1 MIVIPSAKPRL
12 TYNPRAEIAEFGTK
26 KSSGP
31 SFGSLGSFQISS
43 NTGWCKVNWWDGT
56 STLYNPGSSVSLAT
70 KAIVAPYNTT
80 AEKRFSI
87 IPTDSSGKQT
97 GQLTGI
103 YFNEFSRSPI
113 SYVNVVG
120 LSKPEFFTCDS
131 GTDLTSY
138 THNGRITFLYIGNSG
153 LTSLSL
159 PPGSLLRVLA
169 IDGNGSLTAVN
180 GLDNIKNTLE
190 MFKLSNCLSFTSEI
204 NLSNFSQLYQI
215 DIRGSAITSLRA
227 QNCVLNAQYY
237 SSYSTF
243 GGGAYLNGSSLDRA
257 AIVQFFNDLANGN
270 GYINVSGALGASSLT
285 AADILIATNKGYTVF
300 NIAP

>member
-26 KSSGP
+26 KSSGT
-31 SFGSLGSFQISS
+31 FGNLGSFQIGS
-43 NTGWCKVNWWDGT
+43 NTEWCKVNWWDGT
-56 STLYNPGSSVSLAT
+56 STLYNPGLSVSLAT

-87 IPTDSSGKQT
+87 IPTDSSGKQV
-97 GQLTGI
+97 GQLTTI
-103 YFNEFSRSPI
+103 SFNNASRASI

-120 LSKPEFFTCDS
+120 LSKLESFTCDS

-138 THNGRITFLYIGNSG
+138 THNGRIKFLYIGNSG

-159 PPGSLLRVLA
+159 PPGSLLQNLA
-169 IDGNGSLTAVN
+169 SDGNVSLTALN
-180 GLDNIKNTLE
+180 GLDNIKNTLLN
-190 MFKLSNCLSFTSEI
+190 FKLSNSLIFTSAI

-227 QNCVLNAQYY
+227 QNCSLNAVYY
-237 SSYSTF
+237 SSYSAF
-243 GGGAYLNGSSLDRA
+243 GGGAFLNGSSLDRA

-270 GYINVSGALGASSLT
+270 GYINVSGAVGASSLT

>member
-26 KSSGP
+26 KSSGT
-31 SFGSLGSFQISS
+31 FGALNSFQIGS
-43 NTGWCKVNWWDGT
+43 NTQWCKVNWWDGT
-56 STLYNPGSSVSLAT
+56 SNLFNPGFSVSSAA

-87 IPTDSSGKQT
+87 IPTDSSGKQV
-97 GQLTGI
+97 GQLTSI
-103 YFNEFSRSPI
+103 YFNSFVSSPI

-120 LSKPEFFTCDS
+120 LSKLETFTCDS

-138 THNGRITFLYIGNSG
+138 THNGRLKFLYIGNSG

-159 PPGSLLRVLA
+159 PPGSLLQTFA
-169 IDGNGSLTAVN
+169 TDGNSSLTALN
-180 GLDNIKNTLE
+180 GLDNIKNTLLN
-190 MFKLSNCLSFTSEI
+190 FKLSNCVSFTSAI
-204 NLSNFSQLYQI
+204 DLSNFSQLQQI
-215 DIRGSAITSLRA
+215 DIRGSAMTSLRA
-227 QNCVLNAQYY
+227 QNCALNAQYY
-237 SSYSTF
+237 SSYSLF
-243 GGGAYLNGSSLDRA
+243 GGGAFLMASSLDRA

-270 GYINVSGALGASSLT
+270 GYLNVSGAVGASSLT

>member
-26 KSSGP
+26 KSSGT
-31 SFGSLGSFQISS
+31 FGALNTFQISS
-43 NTGWCKVNWWDGT
+43 NTQWCKVNWWDGT
-56 STLYNPGSSVSLAT
+56 STLYNPGLTVAFAT
-70 KAIVAPYNTT
+70 KAIGAPYNTT

-87 IPTDSSGKQT
+87 IPTDSSGNQV

-103 YFNEFSRSPI
+103 YFNSFSRSPI

-120 LSKPEFFTCDS
+120 LSKLGSFTCDS

-138 THNGRITFLYIGNSG
+138 THNGRIKFLYIGNSG

-159 PPGSLLRVLA
+159 PPGSLLQTLA
-169 IDGNGSLTAVN
+169 TDTNGSLTALN
-180 GLDNIKNTLE
+180 GLDNIKNTLLT
-190 MFKLSNCLSFTSEI
+190 FKLSNCASFTSAVD
-204 NLSNFSQLYQI
+204 LSNFSNLYQI
-215 DIRGSAITSLRA
+215 DIRSSAITSLRA
-227 QNCVLNAQYY
+227 QNCVLNAVYY

-243 GGGAYLNGSSLDRA
+243 GGGAYLNFSSLDRT

-270 GYINVSGALGASSLT
+270 GYLNVSGAAGAASLT

-300 NIAP
+300 NL